1 MLLVMEFLMLLTL
14 LESMVLPLL
23 PSLLSMELML
33 EQEDMLP
40 TLLVPSMLP
49 SVRLKLNQKLCMV
62 LMVTMLMDLDIE
74 PILLAMDMVLVTP
87 LLDMGMVMVLDIPTM
102 DMESALLNL
111 PLLKLLSPPS
121 SLTLAMQSSTQ
132 SVTRHIFY

>member
-1 MLLVMEFLMLLTL
+1 MLLTL

-33 EQEDMLP
+33 EQVDMLP
-40 TLLVPSMLP
+40 TLLVLSMLP

-74 PILLAMDMVLVTP
+74 PILLATDMVLVTP

-121 SLTLAMQSSTQ
+121 NLTLVMRSSTQ